1 MLKYHN
7 YIINPQQLIGFIYW
21 SNKTSEIF
29 YWSNKLL
36 LKTVVFKSTKYRL
49 EGPSKQRV
57 WEDNSLLAMFEEE
70 CASNYST

>member
-1 MLKYHN
+1 MDLF
-7 YIINPQQLIGFIYW
+7 IGQIKQVKFFIGQ
-21 SNKTSEIF
+21 I
-29 YWSNKLL
+29 KLL

-57 WEDNSLLAMFEEE
+57 WEDNSLLTMFEEE